1 MKRALV
7 AASMFALACASD
19 AGLAFAQAPAENSPR
34 SGYLEPLSAENSV
47 LILVDLQEMFGLT
60 ISSINQTNL
69 VNNAVGIAKAAEV
82 FGVPT
87 ILATASAKS
96 FAGPFFPQVTAAR
109 KDLNIY
115 DRTAINLWNDGRVV
129 EEVRRTGRKK
139 IVIGGLW
146 TASCVM
152 LPALS
157 ALADGYQV
165 YVLTDVSADIDPATH
180 EHAIQRLIQAGATPV
195 SWIALMLE
203 WQRDWVRKQTAVQ
216 VIDIG
221 KRYGGAWGMAATYAS
236 DMKVGAD
243 SK

>member
-1 MKRALV
+1 MKYISTVSA
-7 AASMFALACASD
+7 
-19 AGLAFAQAPAENSPR
+19 LAFAGLIACGPALAQGANETAMR
-34 SGYLEPLSAENSV
+34 SGYVEPLSAENSV
-47 LILVDLQEMFGLT
+47 LVLVDLQEMFGLT
-60 ISSINQTNL
+60 INSMNQTNL
-69 VNNAVGIAKAAEV
+69 INNTVGVAKAAKV

-96 FAGPFFPQVTAAR
+96 FAGPFFPQVTEAR
-109 KDLNIY
+109 TDLKIY
-115 DRTAINLWNDGRVV
+115 DRTAINLWDDRRVV
-129 EEVRRTGRKK
+129 EEIRRTGRKK

-165 YVLTDVSADIDPATH
+165 YVITDVSADIDRATH

-203 WQRDWVRKQTAVQ
+203 WQRDWARKATAAQ

-221 KRYGGAWGMAATYAS
+221 KQYGGAWGMAATYAS
-236 DMKVGAD
+236 DMKVGVD
-243 SK
+243 GK